1 MVLPLPWTRDNNHHK
16 VLLGFE
22 NNCKL
27 LTLSQPANWGG
38 NAATDPLET
47 TSVCFHLLQLP
58 ENGIENFDWL
68 QAVAD
73 RESRTVFVLCE
84 TTFTNE
90 KTAEGSL
97 DIYKLNFKDDF
108 LFLRM
113 LELAHPP
120 EQPLKRGHFM
130 AVHEDHLYIGVVKK
144 EPKITIVRSQ
154 RRQKELQFLNEVVS
168 KHDSLVQLNPFQI
181 TILLITTFTVF
192 LHTSTFQQRINLSTL
207 ALNCLAVTS
216 RPHYMILRRQ
226 TALQFCPVGDTVYI
240 LNALLGPLLDGVC
253 EL

>member
-1 MVLPLPWTRDNNHHK
+1 M
-16 VLLGFE
+16 
-22 NNCKL
+22 
-27 LTLSQPANWGG
+27 
-38 NAATDPLET
+38 
-47 TSVCFHLLQLP
+47 
-58 ENGIENFDWL
+58 
-68 QAVAD
+68 
-73 RESRTVFVLCE
+73 
-84 TTFTNE
+84 
-90 KTAEGSL
+90 
-97 DIYKLNFKDDF
+97 
-108 LFLRM
+108 
-113 LELAHPP
+113 
-120 EQPLKRGHFM
+120 
-130 AVHEDHLYIGVVKK
+130 
-144 EPKITIVRSQ
+144 RSQ